1 MCLREFMKYKVIVI
15 IFLIFGPLVYSQKN
29 DSTISFMERENM
41 KISKIEVVKKFIEA
55 YNSLD
60 VEKMITFLH
69 PQIEFK
75 NISNGEENTHTN
87 GIAEFKELANKTLD
101 LFKERVQRIISYTED
116 KDTINVEISYHAIFG
131 KDLPSGIKNGDSI
144 DLNGKSR
151 YVFKDGLIILL
162 IDES

>member
-1 MCLREFMKYKVIVI
+1 
-15 IFLIFGPLVYSQKN
+15 
-29 DSTISFMERENM
+29 ME
-41 KISKIEVVKKFIEA
+41 IAKIEVVKKFIEA

-69 PQIEFK
+69 PQIEFR
-75 NISNGEENTHTN
+75 NISNGEENTRTN
-87 GIAEFKELANKTLD
+87 GIKEFKDLANKTLD
-101 LFKERVQRIISYTED
+101 LFKEREQRIISYTED

-131 KDLPSGIKNGDSI
+131 KDLPNGIKSGDSI
-144 DLNGKSR
+144 DLNGKSK